1 MQFRTVTKW
10 QLCGLR
16 FNIPKRQPMEAQ
28 LKRIEKKK
36 TQTEEERNVALQD
49 TKMLCILIDI
59 KAA

>member
-1 MQFRTVTKW
+1 
-10 QLCGLR
+10 
-16 FNIPKRQPMEAQ
+16 MEAQ